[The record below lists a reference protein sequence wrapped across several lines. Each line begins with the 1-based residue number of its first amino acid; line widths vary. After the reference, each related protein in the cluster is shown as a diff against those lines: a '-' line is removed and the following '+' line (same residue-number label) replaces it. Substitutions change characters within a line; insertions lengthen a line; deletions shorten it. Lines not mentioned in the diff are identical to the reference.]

1 MTLQQDQHPAIAL
14 RKVKQK
20 DLSIFYEQQLDP
32 EATTMADFPSRN
44 WDAFMHHWAQILGDK
59 TNLLQ
64 TILYEGQVAGNI
76 VSFDWDHK
84 REVGYWLGKEFWGKG
99 IATGALSEFL
109 KLEVTRPLYAY
120 VVKHNIGSHRVLEKC
135 GFMICGEV
143 TEISQ
148 LRLEDVVMDFL
159 KLD

>member
-1 MTLQQDQHPAIAL
+1 MMFHQNQHPAVAL
-14 RKVKQK
+14 RTVKQS

-32 EATTMADFPSRN
+32 EATSMADFPSRN
-44 WDAFMHHWAQILGDK
+44 RDAFIHHWVQILDDK
-59 TNLLQ
+59 KNLLQ

-84 REVGYWLGKEFWGKG
+84 REVGYWLGKEFWGRG
-99 IATGALSEFL
+99 IATNALSEFL
-109 KLEVTRPLYAY
+109 KLETTRPLYAY
-120 VVKHNIGSHRVLEKC
+120 VVQHNIGSHCVLEKC

-148 LRLEDVVMDFL
+148 LRLEDVVMDVL